1 MTGKKAALP
10 VLLHYLLVIA
20 ALSMLVDVE
29 TFFLD
34 SLVYTQTGNLVDDP
48 EEEKTH
54 YCRPQVYT
62 DYSEE
67 LCTEE
72 TEAMTIQCSRIQSKE
87 SGEQCSEDTTY
98 SMNGTCTYRVVD
110 MKLGIN
116 ELDCKYKNDST
127 YQSYNQCP

>member
-1 MTGKKAALP
+1 MTGKKAAALP

-72 TEAMTIQCSRIQSKE
+72 SEAMIIQCS
-87 SGEQCSEDTTY
+87 
-98 SMNGTCTYRVVD
+98 
-110 MKLGIN
+110 
-116 ELDCKYKNDST
+116 
-127 YQSYNQCP
+127 